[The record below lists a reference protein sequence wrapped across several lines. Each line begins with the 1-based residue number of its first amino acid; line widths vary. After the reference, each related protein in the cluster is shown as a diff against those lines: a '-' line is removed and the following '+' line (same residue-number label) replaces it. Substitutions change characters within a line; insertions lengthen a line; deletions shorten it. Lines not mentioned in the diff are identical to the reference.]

1 MYKNLR
7 KGNRQE
13 INEFLRHNEA
23 GINSSRP
30 EVPKI
35 KIWVFPFHRI
45 RDFGRAVFLNG
56 YK

>member
-1 MYKNLR
+1 MYKNFR
-7 KGNRQE
+7 KRNRQE